1 MKYVSLSQCSKGW
14 LLQTGRSLHWY
25 LRCLKYSSD
34 ILKELLFDRLRIT
47 NTVRIDK
54 NEFNEFEIPADCYDW
69 CGVGI
74 QMGQYVRPL
83 IQKNTLNR
91 MMNVSTTDGSQIT
104 YPDPELN
111 LELGGSIAWIG
122 WNRNSNNEDTGG
134 YYGIGAGAEV
144 DTFTF
149 IEERNCIKV
158 NNDLG
163 VNTIVLCY
171 LSTGAYSNSAT
182 LIPAYAEKTITTYID
197 WNYKLHSKS
206 YGMGDAEQ
214 AKRIFDREMEKLAA
228 RKNDLTPYDVQR
240 IINRGRRASIQ

>member
-1 MKYVSLSQCSKGW
+1 MKYITLSQCCKGW
-14 LLQTGRSLHWY
+14 LLQTGRSKHWY

-47 NTVRIDK
+47 NTIRIDV
-54 NEFNEFEIPADCYDW
+54 NEFGEAEAPQDMWDW
-69 CGVGI
+69 CKVGL
-74 QMGQYVRPL
+74 QMGQYIRPL
-83 IQKNTLNR
+83 VQKNTLNP
-91 MMNVSTTDGSQIT
+91 MMNVSSTDGSQIA
-104 YPDPELN
+104 YPEPELS
-111 LELGGSIAWIG
+111 LELGGSIGWIG

-144 DTFTF
+144 DTFIF
-149 IEERNCIKV
+149 VEDRNIFKI

-163 VNTIVLCY
+163 ASKIVLQY

-182 LIPAYAEKTITTYID
+182 QIPGYAEKTITTYID
-197 WNYKLHSKS
+197 WQYKLHSKS

-214 AKRIFDREMEKLAA
+214 AKRLFDREMEKLAA
-228 RKNDLTPYDVQR
+228 RKNDLTPTDVQR